1 MDVFIDEIL
10 IEYKAQ
16 LNKNI
21 AYPEIEEDPF
31 VIKNRVK
38 EFELLLHTINNILKS
53 IGYYENYHYTE
64 MIEYLTLIE
73 TNTEDFDITKII
85 EILNNIKLYL

>member
-1 MDVFIDEIL
+1 
-10 IEYKAQ
+10 
-16 LNKNI
+16 
-21 AYPEIEEDPF
+21 
-31 VIKNRVK
+31 
-38 EFELLLHTINNILKS
+38 
-53 IGYYENYHYTE
+53 